1 MGFPLYGDGVLDDNG
16 DYMTPTSR
24 ESVIAEYN
32 EEEKAACE
40 AWGVEMLIDIFPQ
53 PDEFVTPPYSPLWA
67 YAIPQELS
75 NNVTILDEIAFP
87 GLVKCVTE
95 QLSSFDAN
103 WDAMIAELEANGLE
117 ETNQMMTDFLATK
130 VK

>member
-1 MGFPLYGDGVLDDNG
+1 M
-16 DYMTPTSR
+16 
-24 ESVIAEYN
+24 IAEYN

-53 PDEFVTPPYSPLWA
+53 PDEFETLPYSPLWA

-75 NNVTILDEIAFP
+75 NNVAKLDEIAWP

-95 QLSSFDAN
+95 PEASFEDN
-103 WDAMIAELEANGLE
+103 WNAMIEDLKANGLD
-117 ETNQMMTDFLATK
+117 ETNQMMTEFLATK
-130 VK
+130 VN